1 MNPNTPR
8 PGHLFFTPRTPW
20 GTRAG
25 QQTFRQ
31 HQRASEDK
39 KPDPASKEMQGLGGQ
54 MAPNQ
59 LTGAGGQP
67 AKTDSSEWKM
77 PHTDLQPHQPQT
89 TATRTE
95 NKPQPFGEW
104 ARSDYYRQLSHLY
117 FEAGYGGSHP
127 GTEDKPEKTAGVG
140 FATNSNMR
148 MEMPFSEPNA
158 AATPNVT
165 PKGGEK
171 DMENWKDANPHRTYN
186 PERNG
191 EEAPPPE
198 ALKPTPPVPQSLHKN
213 PWRPPQSL
221 KPTVQPPPYRR

>member
-1 MNPNTPR
+1 
-8 PGHLFFTPRTPW
+8 
-20 GTRAG
+20 
-25 QQTFRQ
+25 
-31 HQRASEDK
+31 
-39 KPDPASKEMQGLGGQ
+39 MQGLGGQ

-104 ARSDYYRQLSHLY
+104 ARSDYHRQPGAMTKDEINYYRSGMSSRPEEKGPLGKALSHLY

-186 PERNG
+186 PERDG

-213 PWRPPQSL
+213 PWQPPQSL